1 MKFNLKK
8 FIIIF
13 GLIFLY
19 LPILILIIYSF
30 NENKRVMVW
39 KGFSIKWYYELFRN
53 EKIIESFYISL
64 KIAFISATV
73 ATFLGVMIGYSLI
86 RIKKIPLKSFF
97 IFISSTPLVMPEL
110 ILGLSMLFFF
120 IFLNNMIGIPSGR
133 GQITILISHIT
144 FCIAFVAIIIQA
156 RLSDFDRNIEEAAM
170 DLGTPS
176 HKVIYKITLPII
188 LPSIISGWLLAFT
201 LSLDDLVV
209 ASFTSGPGANTLP
222 IVVFSKVRLGLSPE
236 INALST
242 ILILGLFFIGII
254 FFFVQKKQSNIQK

>member
-1 MKFNLKK
+1 MKFNFKTTVL
-8 FIIIF
+8 FL
-13 GLIFLY
+13 GLSFLY

-30 NENKRVMVW
+30 NINKRVMVW
-39 KGFSIKWYYELFRN
+39 KGFSFKWYGKLFKN
-53 EKIIESFYISL
+53 EKILESFYISL
-64 KIAFISATV
+64 EIAFISATF
-73 ATFLGVMIGYSLI
+73 ATFLGIMIGYALI
-86 RIKKIPLKSFF
+86 RIKKIPIKSFF

-120 IFLNNMIGIPSGR
+120 IFLNNLIGFPSAR

-144 FCIAFVAIIIQA
+144 FCIAFVAVIIQA
-156 RLSDFDRNIEEAAM
+156 RLSDFDKNVEEAAL
-170 DLGTPS
+170 DLGLPP
-176 HKVIYKITLPII
+176 HRILRKITLPII
-188 LPSIISGWLLAFT
+188 FPSIISGWLLAFT

-242 ILILGLFFIGII
+242 ILILGLFIMGLFYYV
-254 FFFVQKKQSNIQK
+254 FQKKLLNIQK